1 MPRQLQPY
9 AGGRVAPYAVNA
21 GALRSAYA
29 GVQRAYKAY
38 KSYKSRQAPR
48 FAPETVDPGPITS
61 RYDFTTDYRK
71 RRQSKRQRRKSRRK
85 RKWQRRIVNTV
96 RAANIGSS
104 HMLRRSFSADVT
116 AAANTQGT
124 ASFTIYGLN
133 GTNNPNLN
141 TTNDMGQFMYDISN
155 ADWNNWDSAT
165 LTSKMHRIHSF
176 HATMEFNM
184 VNTGESDAFVEVYF
198 IRAKSR
204 QAASWGDPTN
214 VYNVGFLKQGVTT
227 DPNSGNPVG
236 SELTP
241 TELGVTPFQNSLFCR
256 FFTIYKRQKYRISPG
271 AEVSFVHMD
280 RRVRTFTI
288 GGVKPFAWGKGTS
301 GVLIQWQGVA
311 VGGGVPSPAASSAM
325 TFNVTRR
332 YRFKFVR
339 DDQPTDGRD

>member
-1 MPRQLQPY
+1 MPRVIQEY
-9 AGGRVAPYAVNA
+9 RGHHHVAPYAYRPGTIRAVVSS
-21 GALRSAYA
+21 GEK
-29 GVQRAYKAY
+29 AYKAY
-38 KSYKSRQAPR
+38 KAHKARQAPV
-48 FAPETVDPGPITS
+48 ESIDPPPITN

-71 RRQSKRQRRKSRRK
+71 RRQSKRQRRKARRK
-85 RKWQRRIVNTV
+85 RKWKRRVVNTV
-96 RAANIGSS
+96 RTANIGSS

-133 GTNNPNLN
+133 GTNDPNLN

-165 LTSKMHRIHSF
+165 LASKIHRIHSF

-184 VNTGESDAFVEVYF
+184 VNTGTSDAFVEVYF
-198 IRAKSR
+198 IRARGR
-204 QAASWGDPTN
+204 QAASWGDPTK

-227 DPNSGNPVG
+227 DPNSGNPIG

-280 RRVRTFTI
+280 RRVRNFTI
-288 GGVKPFAWGKGTS
+288 GGVKPYAWDKATS
-301 GVLIQWQGVA
+301 GVLVQWQGVA
-311 VGGGVPSPAASSAM
+311 VGGGAPAPAVASAM